1 MAAQISSKLMKWGN
15 SFGMVVPL
23 SAVRD
28 NGFSEGEE
36 LTAIII
42 KRRNPLKEMFGVFK
56 FKKSV
61 KKMMEEIDKELY
73 NE

>member
-1 MAAQISSKLMKWGN
+1 MRWGN

-23 SAVRD
+23 SAVRA
-28 NGFSEGEE
+28 NNFSEGEE

-42 KRRNPLKEMFGVFK
+42 KRRNPLKDMFGTFK
-56 FKKSV
+56 FKKPV
-61 KKMMEEIDKELY
+61 KQMMEEIDRELY